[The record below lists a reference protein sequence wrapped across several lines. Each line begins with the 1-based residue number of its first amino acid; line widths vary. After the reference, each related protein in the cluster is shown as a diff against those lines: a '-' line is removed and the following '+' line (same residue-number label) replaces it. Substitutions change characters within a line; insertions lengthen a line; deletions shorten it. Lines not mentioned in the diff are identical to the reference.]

1 MSSSWSLSSLTSILT
16 SAGVTG
22 SSLASAVS
30 GLVGLSPN
38 AKVKACL
45 QAILANSSN
54 PGVVSDEVKQIAEI
68 ANCPAAV
75 MNLLPSFAAATTPI
89 QVVQVVQEIESV
101 MGGSIFG

>member
-1 MSSSWSLSSLTSILT
+1 MSSWSLSSITSILQ
-16 SAGVTG
+16 SAGITG

-45 QAILANSSN
+45 QAILANSAN
-54 PGVVSDEVKQIAEI
+54 NAVVVDECKQIAEI

-75 MNLLPSFAAATTPI
+75 MNLLPALQAATSPI
-89 QVVQVVQEIESV
+89 AVVQIVQEMESV
-101 MGGSIFG
+101 LGGSIFG